1 MESTALNT
9 KKSSGGRYCCAKDC
23 HNCQQRDCP
32 RGVKFYLFP
41 QDVERCHLW
50 EKVVNRAL
58 RGNSREHWK
67 AGKYDV
73 ICSEKPG
80 KRVTI
85 QAISRWRA

>member
-23 HNCQQRDCP
+23 HNCQRRDCP
-32 RGVKFYLFP
+32 RGVKFYRFP
-41 QDVERCHLW
+41 QDVERRHLW
-50 EKVVNRAL
+50 EKAVNRAL
-58 RGNSREHWK
+58 PGSSREHWK